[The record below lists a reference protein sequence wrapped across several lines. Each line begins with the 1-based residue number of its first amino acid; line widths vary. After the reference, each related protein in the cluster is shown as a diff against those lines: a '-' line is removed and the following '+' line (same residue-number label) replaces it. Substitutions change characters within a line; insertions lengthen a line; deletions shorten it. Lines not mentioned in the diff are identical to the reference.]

1 MTGPRLELLIQI
13 AKGLAAQFGENCEV
27 VVHDLSKNHI
37 SNSIVHIENGHITNR
52 SVGGGPSGAVL
63 EALKE
68 HDGSLPDQLAY
79 LTRTDQ
85 GRILK
90 CSTIYIHDEEKVPR
104 YVFSINYD
112 ITNLLALEHTLHTLT
127 GTSSDSEPEQKE
139 PKKIALDVNLLLDDL
154 ISQSVALVGVPVAL
168 MSREDKIKAINYLND
183 AGAFLITK
191 SGDKVAQY
199 FGISK
204 YTLYSYVDINK

>member
-1 MTGPRLELLIQI
+1 MSGSTLELLVQI
-13 AKGLAAQFGENCEV
+13 AKGLGAQFGENCEV
-27 VVHDLSKNHI
+27 VVHDLAKNHI
-37 SNSIVHIENGHITNR
+37 SNSIVHIENGHVTNR
-52 SVGGGPSGAVL
+52 SVGGGPSGVVL
-63 EALKE
+63 EALKD
-68 HDGSLPDQLAY
+68 HDGTLPDQLAY
-79 LTRTDQ
+79 ITRTDN

-90 CSTIYIHDEEKVPR
+90 CTTIYVHDKDGKPR
-104 YVFSINYD
+104 YIFSINYD
-112 ITNLLALEHTLHTLT
+112 ITNLLALEHALHTLT
-127 GTSSDSEPEQKE
+127 SSPSDYEEEKNEPQK
-139 PKKIALDVNLLLDDL
+139 ITLDVNVLLDDL

-168 MSREDKIKAINYLND
+168 MTREDKIKAINYLND